1 MGCCSYCHFFVD
13 TRMNT
18 KRAGEKKLNKNC
30 EKVFPVLLVGT
41 VKTKTHKKFNI
52 SLPAELHDWCVKK
65 QSEEQEKTAFGKIHL
80 SNIVAKAVEEMM
92 QSESKKQRS
101 DSTAKHKIARPARN
115 SSASLKQI

>member
-1 MGCCSYCHFFVD
+1 M
-13 TRMNT
+13 
-18 KRAGEKKLNKNC
+18 
-30 EKVFPVLLVGT
+30 LLVGI

-101 DSTAKHKIARPARN
+101 DSSANPKIARRART
-115 SSASLKQI
+115 SSASIKLI